1 MSDRSQ
7 LNGLL
12 RNIEGSQIS
21 GKGDYETQKLH
32 IKSALWTCP
41 GFVEILK

>member
-12 RNIEGSQIS
+12 GNIESSQIS
-21 GKGDYETQKLH
+21 GKGDYQTQKCH